1 MKTLLG
7 RNQTMRLWP
16 CIRIPIFDGS
26 QLSSSLP
33 CDCSHEYI
41 LTFQW
46 LTAYK
51 SYEHANEYAEDCGCV
66 ELSMNNIYSSH
77 KK

>member
-1 MKTLLG
+1 
-7 RNQTMRLWP
+7 MRLWP
-16 CIRIPIFDGS
+16 CIRIPILDGS
-26 QLSSSLP
+26 QLSSSLLF
-33 CDCSHEYI
+33 DSSQELN

-51 SYEHANEYAEDCGCV
+51 SNKHADVSAEDCRWV
-66 ELSMNNIYSSH
+66 RLSINKIHSSH